1 MQVMSDNAD
10 VAEMETSCGP
20 SSNKSE
26 SNNDSFS
33 LSDEDE
39 FDSIVDTID
48 INEATKTYL
57 LAEKFGN
64 ARFKDFQKESIDAVL
79 NKKKLLGYPTHR

>member
-1 MQVMSDNAD
+1 MT
-10 VAEMETSCGP
+10 EMETSSVSP
-20 SSNKSE
+20 QKDTD

-33 LSDEDE
+33 LSGEDE
-39 FDSIVDTID
+39 FDSIVGTID

-64 ARFKDFQKESIDAVL
+64 TRLSSK
-79 NKKKLLGYPTHR
+79 GYQLMQFLTLSSYTTYRQR